1 MDPGRSQDPARQN
14 ESDDGDGGSPGGLG
28 LAPDDATSA
37 FDDERVRRVID
48 GLLHPGE
55 ASPDRPVARANHE
68 PTLPTDRPGPARFA
82 VDELGLCR
90 ADTWHRLF
98 EAEHARVARYG
109 TKTTVVQLEIAD
121 IGLIATLLGEAAADR
136 LVRVLADT
144 VRVDSRRADTYSRI
158 GHWRIAGLLPQTDG
172 RTADHSIE
180 RIQDAFRRR
189 LGDRLPV
196 GLMAGRA
203 EINPNLNPAATLA
216 RAEGSMHLEAHAP
229 GEPGWEAGP
238 ATVRVQGEADPVDAA
253 AATSSVTGRL
263 RVLDRLHQ
271 EGLVTDD
278 EYRLTRLEILRRI

>member
-1 MDPGRSQDPARQN
+1 MDPGRPQDAARQE
-14 ESDDGDGGSPGGLG
+14 ESDDGDGGAPGDLG
-28 LAPDDATSA
+28 LAPDDPTSA

-55 ASPDRPVARANHE
+55 TSPDRPVARANHE
-68 PTLPTDRPGPARFA
+68 PAAPRDRPGPARFA

-109 TKTTVVQLEIAD
+109 TRTTVVQLEIAD
-121 IGLIATLLGEAAADR
+121 VGLIATLLGDAAADR

-144 VRVDSRRADTYSRI
+144 VREDSRRADTYARI

-172 RTADHSIE
+172 RTADHSIV
-180 RIQDAFRRR
+180 RIQDGFRRR

-203 EINPNLNPAATLA
+203 EINPNLNPAATLV
-216 RAEGSMHLEAHAP
+216 RAEGSMHLEANAA
-229 GEPGWEAGP
+229 GEPGREAGP
-238 ATVRVQGEADPVDAA
+238 ATVRAMAEAEPADAA
-253 AATSSVTGRL
+253 AMTSSIPGRL
-263 RVLDRLHQ
+263 RALDRLHQ